1 LGAARLWVVRSRGE
15 GQRRVHRPHGAWRPE
30 GREEVELGWG
40 LARTH
45 WGKGYALEAAR
56 AAGDWMFDALSLPRI
71 ASFIHIDNAP
81 SQNLARRLGMGR
93 GPETLHAGMPHAI
106 WRVDRA
112 AWTR

>member
-1 LGAARLWVVRSRGE
+1 
-15 GQRRVHRPHGAWRPE
+15 
-30 GREEVELGWG
+30 
-40 LARTH
+40 
-45 WGKGYALEAAR
+45 
-56 AAGDWMFDALSLPRI
+56 MFDALSLPRI